1 MNDNYLH
8 AGLYHNKYSEQEN
21 RQFTAEFGAITQKM
35 ADALNAGEAFDSD
48 LMQQAVREHYEFCL
62 KFWTPSRE
70 AYKSLAMSF
79 ILPTEY
85 RDSYES
91 VAQGLGKYVYDAITH
106 FADINL
112 S

>member
-1 MNDNYLH
+1 MNNNYLH
-8 AGLYHNKYSEQEN
+8 AGLYQNKYSEQEN
-21 RQFTAEFGAITQKM
+21 RQFTVKFGAITQKM
-35 ADALNAGEAFDSD
+35 AAALGAGEAFDSEA
-48 LMQQAVREHYEFCL
+48 MQQVVKEHYEFCL
-62 KFWTPSRE
+62 RFWTPNRE

-91 VAQGLGKYVYDAITH
+91 VSPGLGKYVYDAITH
-106 FADINL
+106 FADTNL